1 MNRLKQ
7 LACCYSKTC
16 DKGLIYFR
24 VKSDSIEIL
33 QNPQTFYSK
42 LQKLISQSKK
52 RVILSSLYIG
62 TGELEENLINSLHSR
77 LEETKDL
84 RVSILVDYNRGQR
97 LKQKNDLDSSSKGLL
112 RSLAHKANI
121 YFFLSPAFGSYFKRY
136 FILPI
141 QSVNES
147 LSTQHIKCYIG
158 DDDVILSGANLS
170 EDYFTNRQDRYI
182 YVRNC
187 RELCDYL
194 EKIVNLVGKFSFKL
208 NSSGNLTIEDERN
221 FIFHDSNKF
230 GTIFKDNLQ
239 KIQAGYEKL
248 SQLEMEN
255 TQTLI
260 IPTIQ
265 MNYLQIT
272 EDFDLTRILFNLSR
286 KFSKTS
292 HLVSGYFNLTK
303 EYIDILT
310 QPNSS
315 SILNILAASEEVNG
329 FYRADGP
336 KKLIPS
342 IYTQKSRDFLSSVQK
357 STANVNFQ
365 LYHRKNWTFHAKGF
379 WTHLDDG
386 SYITTIGS
394 SNYACR
400 SVERDLEMQF
410 LVATVDKNLIDKL
423 ENERA
428 QLWRFGAPIKD
439 QNELPQVPLTARML
453 SKTLGNFF

>member
-158 DDDVILSGANLS
+158 DDDVILSGANL
-170 EDYFTNRQDRYI
+170 T
-182 YVRNC
+182 
-187 RELCDYL
+187 
-194 EKIVNLVGKFSFKL
+194 
-208 NSSGNLTIEDERN
+208 
-221 FIFHDSNKF
+221 
-230 GTIFKDNLQ
+230 
-239 KIQAGYEKL
+239 
-248 SQLEMEN
+248 
-255 TQTLI
+255 
-260 IPTIQ
+260 
-265 MNYLQIT
+265 
-272 EDFDLTRILFNLSR
+272 
-286 KFSKTS
+286 
-292 HLVSGYFNLTK
+292 
-303 EYIDILT
+303 
-310 QPNSS
+310 
-315 SILNILAASEEVNG
+315 SEEVNG